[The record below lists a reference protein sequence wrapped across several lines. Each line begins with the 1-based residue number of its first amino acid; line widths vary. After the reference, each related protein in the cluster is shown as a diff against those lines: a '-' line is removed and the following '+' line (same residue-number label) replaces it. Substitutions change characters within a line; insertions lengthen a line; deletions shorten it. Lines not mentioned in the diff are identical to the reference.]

1 LVAKVSLFARRAGFN
16 AGATVANGL
25 LLSVL
30 LYRTAPRLGLLL
42 WLSLQL
48 GGASWLYYGSRRKR
62 RTPRGSARGVR
73 RAVFACTVAGLSLGS
88 VVLLLEGSSDFAR
101 LLVFITLA
109 AMASAASTILAPIPR
124 AAQGYIGGALAL
136 PAVFW
141 LYQGQLE
148 YAVLAGLSLS
158 MIFFLVR
165 NARVTHETFLEGL
178 GRARQ
183 IEALRAR
190 FQSEQAE
197 WLDLSRAT
205 EAFALLDPE
214 DRVLLWN
221 ARFEQLMHPARVER
235 GAPYAALLADA
246 TLKPSTVD
254 GRPVSHDGWLEL
266 RSALVTKGADLLE
279 GYPSDV
285 FYRVSAQ
292 RLASGCQ
299 ALLAVNVT
307 ALKRAERGLYE
318 GELALARTQRQE
330 SVGIMAGGV
339 AHDFNNLLTVVGGA
353 AELLSSEVQSP
364 HGRALLADIASSVER
379 GSRLTRQL
387 LAYGRRQA
395 LNPCTL
401 DLNQLIERNLP
412 LFRRL
417 LPATI
422 QIRTEL
428 APELWSV
435 FVDPEQIE
443 QVAMNLVLNA
453 RDAMPLGGQLQ
464 LSTKNTESTCIELW
478 VEDTGV
484 GMTPE
489 MVERIFEPFF
499 STKDKHR
506 GSGLGLSAVQGIV
519 RQSGGSISVETRLNE
534 GTKMKIRLPR
544 CDGADV
550 DRPVAGASQP
560 APAARR
566 EQLLVVDDEG
576 RVLEVTASL
585 LRRLGYAVLEA
596 QTPAAALGLL
606 EMHVGK
612 IALLLTDVVMPVM
625 NGAEL
630 AIAAR
635 RIVPDLAVVFMSGY
649 DPGLLEQFETPDV
662 LRKPFSPEQLAA
674 VVATALSARTPRP
687 ERSVEAPKPA
697 RALAGD

>member
-1 LVAKVSLFARRAGFN
+1 MGYAAKVLRARNGLELPELAERELGVAKVALFVRRAGFN
-16 AGATVANGL
+16 AGATAANAL
-25 LLSVL
+25 LLGVL
-30 LYRTAPRLGLLL
+30 LYRTAPRVGLIL
-42 WLSLQL
+42 WVSLQL

-62 RTPRGSARGVR
+62 RRPRGSARGVR
-73 RAVFACTVAGLSLGS
+73 RAAVACTVAGLSLGS

-158 MIFFLVR
+158 MTFFLVL

-190 FQSEQAE
+190 FQTEQAE

-205 EAFALLDPE
+205 EAFVLLDPG

-221 ARFEQLMHPARVER
+221 ARFEQLMYPAPIER
-235 GAPYAALLADA
+235 GAAYSDLLAA
-246 TLKPSTVD
+246 SALKPLAVD
-254 GRPVSHDGWLEL
+254 GQAVSAEAWLEL
-266 RSALVTKGADLLE
+266 RMALVTRGADLLE
-279 GYPSDV
+279 AYADGV
-285 FYRVSAQ
+285 FYRVSSQ

-299 ALLAVNVT
+299 AVLAVNVT
-307 ALKRAERGLYE
+307 ALKRAERALYE
-318 GELALARTQRQE
+318 GELALAQTQRQE
-330 SVGIMAGGV
+330 SVGIIAGGV

-353 AELLSSEVQSP
+353 AELLAREIQSSG
-364 HGRALLADIASSVER
+364 GRVLLADIASSVER

-395 LNPCTL
+395 LSPCPL

-417 LPATI
+417 LPATV
-422 QIRTEL
+422 QLVTEL
-428 APELWSV
+428 APELWRV

-453 RDAMPLGGQLQ
+453 RDAMPLGGQLR
-464 LSTKNTESTCIELW
+464 LATRNLDSACIELC

-484 GMTPE
+484 GMAPE
-489 MVERIFEPFF
+489 MVERVFEPFF
-499 STKDKHR
+499 STKDKNR

-519 RQSGGSISVETRLNE
+519 RQSGGSITVETNLNA

-544 CDGADV
+544 CDAAGV
-550 DRPVAGASQP
+550 GRPLSGASQAEP
-560 APAARR
+560 AVPN
-566 EQLLVVDDEG
+566 ELP
-576 RVLEVTASL
+576 TYCAS
-585 LRRLGYAVLEA
+585 R
-596 QTPAAALGLL
+596 
-606 EMHVGK
+606 
-612 IALLLTDVVMPVM
+612 
-625 NGAEL
+625 
-630 AIAAR
+630 
-635 RIVPDLAVVFMSGY
+635 
-649 DPGLLEQFETPDV
+649 
-662 LRKPFSPEQLAA
+662 SP
-674 VVATALSARTPRP
+674 RTSSRP
-687 ERSVEAPKPA
+687 SS
-697 RALAGD
+697 